1 MNDLDRTNPH
11 VLRRCDHRSMSGAN
25 WQRSVRRGSTTAQA
39 CSPSYGC
46 SPQPRGQSS
55 WSVDHHRRAHTSFPP
70 TLIISPTP
78 IVAAAAAAATT
89 ASQSFSHR
97 GNPALM
103 AAAERRRR
111 VAAEAECRREAES
124 AAAMVDE
131 LASTVSELQQLSFE
145 QQLASARSL

>member
-1 MNDLDRTNPH
+1 
-11 VLRRCDHRSMSGAN
+11 
-25 WQRSVRRGSTTAQA
+25 
-39 CSPSYGC
+39 
-46 SPQPRGQSS
+46 
-55 WSVDHHRRAHTSFPP
+55 
-70 TLIISPTP
+70 
-78 IVAAAAAAATT
+78 
-89 ASQSFSHR
+89 
-97 GNPALM
+97 M

>member
-70 TLIISPTP
+70 TLIISHTP